1 MIEKRAVFEENH
13 SKSYKNRQKEYIKK
27 LLMISIVYLKWFQ
40 IHGKIFFFNLIKKA
54 LLWPK

>member
-27 LLMISIVYLKWFQ
+27 LLMISIVYLK
-40 IHGKIFFFNLIKKA
+40 
-54 LLWPK
+54 